1 MFTLQVGIPM
11 NPEDKDL
18 ISELLRQIGV
28 CEQQVNAYSNKRD
41 KDAKNMWYYWYG
53 RREAC
58 EQMLAYV
65 QNRAEEPAL
74 Q

>member
-1 MFTLQVGIPM
+1 M

-41 KDAKNMWYYWYG
+41 KDAKNMWYIGMAGG
-53 RREAC
+53 RP
-58 EQMLAYV
+58 V
-65 QNRAEEPAL
+65 NRCWHMSGTGPRSRRCNKRL
-74 Q
+74 FM